1 MFFPPFP
8 IAPFPRN
15 VSKKRSYFY
24 NQITLY
30 QKDRCKRNDG
40 AAVSIATGLFFY
52 AILLVCT
59 PNRKKVRND
68 HEKTI
73 AWHSAGVQHGADPAA
88 GGGLCRGGQRRGTGR
103 TARGEPGGTFNG
115 VVVNRRGTINN
126 GIFNDVVLNY
136 SDGEI
141 QGTFQAGI
149 ITGKGTAE
157 DPYRISNAAQ
167 LKWFRNTVNSENCS
181 ICAALTADI
190 DLENDPWTPI
200 GTDFQN
206 SYTGTF
212 NGKGHPV
219 KNLFINSGS
228 LQYAGLFGYT
238 KAAALRD
245 LTVSGSVTSTA
256 EDNGVGGIVGMAYGG
271 VIENCG
277 NLCTVIGKHTGG
289 IAGRIQSAV
298 YSGGGSVIVFG
309 CYNAG
314 AVTGSAFVGGIV
326 GYGTSPEGNS
336 IYDCYNVGSVELG
349 NVQQDDPAAA
359 AGGIAGPFDLCS
371 VNNCYNTGAVF
382 SSNGRAYGIGSHYNG
397 PPALS
402 NCYYLKG
409 TAADRHSGA
418 AETPAV
424 DFAGGTVLTAHNG
437 GTATCTAQ
445 ASCMACG
452 SGYGTVLGHD
462 FTVRAYDEDEH
473 WVKCSRCD
481 AKRDEDAHDWDNG
494 KITKQPACTNEGQK
508 NFTCTQC
515 GAEKQERIGANGH
528 SWKNEW
534 AHDGK
539 HHWHECANA
548 NCDVTENRGKL
559 EYGEHTGGT
568 ATCTR
573 GQIVTFL
580 WRGRA

>member
-1 MFFPPFP
+1 MNGGTIVAESFCVRNSGTFTMNGGAIRGNDSLSVGVVNHGQMYANGGTVKDCAQFVLDNYGTVLVDAQASGTEFDGDASNGGPCAATIFGG
-8 IAPFPRN
+8 IFHGN
-15 VSKKRSYFY
+15 VS
-24 NQITLY
+24 NEE
-30 QKDRCKRNDG
+30 DG
-40 AAVSIATGLFFY
+40 AIS
-52 AILLVCT
+52 
-59 PNRKKVRND
+59 
-68 HEKTI
+68 
-73 AWHSAGVQHGADPAA
+73 
-88 GGGLCRGGQRRGTGR
+88 
-103 TARGEPGGTFNG
+103 GGTFDG

-136 SDGEI
+136 SDEEI

-212 NGKGHPV
+212 NGKGHTV

-256 EDNGVGGIVGMAYGG
+256 EDNSVGGIVGMAYGG

-298 YSGGGSVIVFG
+298 YSGGGSVTVFG

-359 AGGIAGPFDLCS
+359 AGGIAGQFDLCN
-371 VNNCYNTGAVF
+371 VYNCYNTGAVS

-397 PPALS
+397 PPALG

-424 DFAGGTVLTAHNG
+424 DFADGTVLTAHNG

-494 KITKQPACTNEGQK
+494 KITKQPACTNEG
-508 NFTCTQC
+508 
-515 GAEKQERIGANGH
+515 
-528 SWKNEW
+528 
-534 AHDGK
+534 
-539 HHWHECANA
+539 
-548 NCDVTENRGKL
+548 
-559 EYGEHTGGT
+559 
-568 ATCTR
+568 
-573 GQIVTFL
+573 
-580 WRGRA
+580 